1 MKKNSFVIVLLV
13 LLFSFNSTQ
22 AQLWKQIKN
31 TAQKRA
37 EDKATQKVL
46 NKTDEAVDES
56 FDQIEAS
63 MAVFG
68 KNKLDA
74 SAVPNSYN
82 FSWKYVMEIKT
93 DDDKAM
99 KMDYLLE
106 TDASYFGFNVG
117 EGKGQNMFM
126 ILDTKNR
133 IMVTTF
139 GDGKDKMATASKIPD
154 YSETVT
160 KEEEKEKFVFKTLP
174 NKTVL
179 GYDCKGVQATN
190 NEYDMV
196 FYYTNDAKVSFGEM
210 YKNQKNQNIPDAIA
224 NYFKPGEKSL
234 LMEMTM
240 KDLNKKNKI
249 TTMKCISLEK
259 NNYTFNKA
267 DYKFM

>member
-99 KMDYLLE
+99 NMDYLLE

-117 EGKGQNMFM
+117 EGTG
-126 ILDTKNR
+126 
-133 IMVTTF
+133 
-139 GDGKDKMATASKIPD
+139 
-154 YSETVT
+154 
-160 KEEEKEKFVFKTLP
+160 
-174 NKTVL
+174 
-179 GYDCKGVQATN
+179 
-190 NEYDMV
+190 
-196 FYYTNDAKVSFGEM
+196 
-210 YKNQKNQNIPDAIA
+210 
-224 NYFKPGEKSL
+224 
-234 LMEMTM
+234 
-240 KDLNKKNKI
+240 
-249 TTMKCISLEK
+249 
-259 NNYTFNKA
+259 
-267 DYKFM
+267 